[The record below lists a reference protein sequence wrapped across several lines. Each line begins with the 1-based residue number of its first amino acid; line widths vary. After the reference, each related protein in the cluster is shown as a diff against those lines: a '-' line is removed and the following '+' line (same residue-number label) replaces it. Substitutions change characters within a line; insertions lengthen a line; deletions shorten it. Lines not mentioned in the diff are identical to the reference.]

1 MGQTLGLTTVLKCC
15 NSLFLP
21 NSRLASKSFRGKMS
35 YHVCMVFASAVLR
48 LHQANH
54 LQGGRDKRLDLQ
66 VPHIT
71 HWGEWRTFAS
81 IILLEFRPVS
91 KHPYSKKI
99 MSHSY
104 WNLTF
109 CSVSFKNPSL
119 DFAFPNLFLV
129 RMKTFTW
136 SNLIFILSAI
146 CPSES
151 RSWRVTNE
159 LDYMGGGFVGK
170 NSLCQS
176 PVLPF
181 ACERL

>member
-1 MGQTLGLTTVLKCC
+1 MKNFCIHH
-15 NSLFLP
+15 F
-21 NSRLASKSFRGKMS
+21 
-35 YHVCMVFASAVLR
+35 
-48 LHQANH
+48 
-54 LQGGRDKRLDLQ
+54 
-66 VPHIT
+66 
-71 HWGEWRTFAS
+71 
-81 IILLEFRPVS
+81 EFRPVS

-181 ACERL
+181 ACERLWLRCLRCKLVTMLVSVPPSRQDTTSLKRSVKLGLFSLLQGLFSGTAQRTRRTHF